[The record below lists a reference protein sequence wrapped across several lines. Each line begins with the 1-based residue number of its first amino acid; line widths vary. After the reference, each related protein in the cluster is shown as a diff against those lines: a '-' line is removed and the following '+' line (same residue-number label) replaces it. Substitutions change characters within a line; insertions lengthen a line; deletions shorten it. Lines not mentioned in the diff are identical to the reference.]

1 MIHVPILHAGPV
13 PIYIDV
19 HFKFGIEFSLALEV
33 QGMST
38 GGASFSKEMDTG
50 TECGRVGPW
59 VECDGL
65 YGWIT
70 SARVSIFSSFMSTL
84 TDVPN
89 VNFSV
94 RQFPEDAQLDQLEQS
109 IRSGG
114 AVSGKSK
121 FAGWCGMHKITP
133 LILIS

>member
-1 MIHVPILHAGPV
+1 MIPTLHAGPV

-38 GGASFSKEMDTG
+38 GGASFRQEMDTG

-59 VECDGL
+59 VECGL
-65 YGWIT
+65 IWSG
-70 SARVSIFSSFMSTL
+70 RVSVFSSFMFIL

-89 VNFSV
+89 MDSSV
-94 RQFPEDAQLDQLEQS
+94 RQFPEGAHLDQLEKS
-109 IRSGG
+109 IRSGPG
-114 AVSGKSK
+114 GKVSERRQ
-121 FAGWCGMHKITP
+121 FAGWCGMRSHH
-133 LILIS
+133 